1 MDASENRRMLLV
13 VGVTLLIAAVL
24 RLLAYSVWDIHHAD
38 EFTQYL
44 EQGHRL
50 ADGYGLI
57 PWEARYGIRNA
68 LLPQLLAG
76 PMALGRA
83 FDASGLLGIHF
94 ARATFLLLCSAG
106 LWGAWR
112 IGAAQSQRH
121 GLLALFVAAIW
132 YDAVLFNVLLLS
144 ESAATAIITCGT
156 ALLLTAGQ
164 ARRRLWLAGFLLVLG
179 VLVRLQYAPFV
190 AVLVLASAR
199 LNWRVWLHLGLGGG
213 MALLLGT
220 VSDLADGRTPFLWIL
235 NNFTMNIE
243 SGRAARF
250 GVTGPLDYVR
260 LLLLQFGPL
269 GPAIMAAAVLSGPRY
284 RPVVAAVLVNIA
296 FHSLIGHKEYR
307 FIWLSTFMILVLAAI
322 ASVNLVDWLKAR
334 RSPGQVAG
342 LPTLLL
348 LCLGWLIASA
358 LGEQFS
364 GGARTFKGGG
374 VIPQVL
380 HSVAGHPEVCGVA
393 VPEQWR
399 NHTVTA
405 FLGRDIP
412 LYVAP
417 NAVLE
422 GQQALPPALA
432 SGANALLAERPPRG
446 AEAYRV
452 IECRSKGTLK
462 ACLFIR
468 PGPCDKAAGQAY
480 DYQTLLRHYDL

>member
-1 MDASENRRMLLV
+1 MAGSENRRIMLTA
-13 VGVTLLIAAVL
+13 GVILLIAITL
-24 RLLAYSVWDIHHAD
+24 RLLAYNVWDIHHAD

-76 PMALGRA
+76 PMTLGRA
-83 FDASGLLGIHF
+83 FDPSGLLGIHF
-94 ARATFLLLCSAG
+94 ARAVFLLLCSAG
-106 LWGAWR
+106 MWGAWR
-112 IGAAQSQRH
+112 IGALQSQRH
-121 GLLALFVAAIW
+121 ALAALLVAALW

-156 ALLLTAGQ
+156 ALLLSAD
-164 ARRRLWLAGFLLVLG
+164 RLPRRLGLGGFLLALG

-199 LNWRVWLHLGLGGG
+199 LDWRIWLHLALGAGAALGLG
-213 MALLLGT
+213 AI
-220 VSDLADGRTPFLWIL
+220 SDLADGRAPFVWIA

-260 LLLLQFGPL
+260 MLLVQFGPL

-284 RPVVAAVLVNIA
+284 RPVVLALVANIVV
-296 FHSLIGHKEYR
+296 HSLIGHKEYR
-307 FIWLSTFMILVLAAI
+307 FIWLSTFLILVLAAI
-322 ASVNLVDWLKAR
+322 ASVSLLDWLKAR
-334 RSPGQVAG
+334 REPGQVAG
-342 LPTLLL
+342 LPAVLL
-348 LCLGWLIASA
+348 LCLGWLVASA

-374 VIPQVL
+374 VIPHAL
-380 HSVAGHPEVCGVA
+380 HSAASHPEVCGIA

-417 NAVLE
+417 NAVLD
-422 GQQALPPALA
+422 GTQAVPAGLSSA
-432 SGANALLAERPPRG
+432 ANALLADRALMG
-446 AEAYRV
+446 AQRYRA
-452 IECRSKGTLK
+452 IECRSKGALK

-468 PGPCDKAAGQAY
+468 PGPCDKAAGRAF
-480 DYQTLLRHYDL
+480 DYQTLLLQNDL